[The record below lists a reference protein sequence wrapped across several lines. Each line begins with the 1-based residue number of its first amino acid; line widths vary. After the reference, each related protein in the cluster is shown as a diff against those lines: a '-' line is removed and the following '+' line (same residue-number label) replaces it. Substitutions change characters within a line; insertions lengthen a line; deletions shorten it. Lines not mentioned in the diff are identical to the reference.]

1 MPQKED
7 GLPKKYCAKAKNSI
21 FFRKEYPAHV
31 PNITAL
37 HHAQF
42 DEYGSPFT
50 MVTIGGAESPRSERR
65 HFKGRGDKG

>member
-1 MPQKED
+1 MKLLIFIAE
-7 GLPKKYCAKAKNSI
+7 ATNSI
-21 FFRKEYPAHV
+21 FLRQKYPAHA

-42 DEYGSPFT
+42 GEYGSPST
-50 MVTIGGAESPRSERR
+50 MVTIGGVESAWERR